1 MNGVHLP
8 SAFEEDH
15 EQGGSETTEFASPY
29 GHAPAGFRQPF
40 SDYQNRLGAVKKLM
54 DLVSPFLAR
63 RVCAYLV
70 NKGNA
75 QLTIGREA
83 QTTAEMRAERVVID
97 SAT

>member
-40 SDYQNRLGAVKKLM
+40 TDYQNRLGALK
-54 DLVSPFLAR
+54 
-63 RVCAYLV
+63 
-70 NKGNA
+70 N
-75 QLTIGREA
+75 IGL
-83 QTTAEMRAERVVID
+83 
-97 SAT
+97 S